1 MSKTDILP
9 IGVTNAEMR
18 VYAEYLDEKIYI
30 LDQIDKLEEEKEEMS
45 RSIIK
50 STSIIRLPNKKEYKD
65 YFRDYMSTFILKR
78 EVIDKE
84 INALRTMIDIRT
96 EFCARIE
103 ERLDRLGT
111 DDRRLLDLRYLDK
124 LTLEQIAE
132 KIHSNRQSVNDRLNK
147 ILKFQLS

>member
-1 MSKTDILP
+1 MGKTDILP

-18 VYAEYLDEKIYI
+18 VYAEYLEEKIYI

-50 STSIIRLPNKKEYKD
+50 STSIIRLPNKKGYKD

-84 INALRTMIDIRT
+84 INALRAMIDIRT

>member
-1 MSKTDILP
+1 MGKTDILP

-18 VYAEYLDEKIYI
+18 VYAEYLEEKIYI

-50 STSIIRLPNKKEYKD
+50 STSIIRLPNKKGYKD

>member
-45 RSIIK
+45 RSIMK
-50 STSIIRLPNKKEYKD
+50 STSLIRLPNKKEYKD
-65 YFRDYMSTFILKR
+65 YFRDYMGAFILKR

-84 INALRTMIDIRT
+84 INALRSMIDIRT

>member
-1 MSKTDILP
+1 MDKTNALP

-18 VYAEYLDEKIYI
+18 VYAEYLEEKIYI

-50 STSIIRLPNKKEYKD
+50 STSIIRLPNKKAYKD